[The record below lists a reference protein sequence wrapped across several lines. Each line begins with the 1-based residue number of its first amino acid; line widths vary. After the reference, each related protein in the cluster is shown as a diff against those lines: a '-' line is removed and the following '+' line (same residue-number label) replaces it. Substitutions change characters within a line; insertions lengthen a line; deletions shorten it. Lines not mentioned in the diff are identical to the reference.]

1 MKTLRTIRLMLVLAV
16 ALLGGTA
23 ARDSAAQAASKVK
36 YPGPKQYIWRYTLRD
51 KQGTAY
57 ALDHP
62 GRWLSHKSIERRRR
76 QGLPLDSTDLPVSF
90 KYLKEMERQ
99 ANQENNAQDA
109 TRDQGSAPPIRHRP
123 DWQFVGTSR
132 WQNTVLVRST
142 DTLLLR
148 SLASLDFVSEARQVW
163 QSPDSIE
170 RRSPKI
176 KVHDGWNPWDSIRGD
191 RYGNGREQIE
201 MLSGHR
207 LHDIGCRGK
216 GITIAVIDG
225 GFQNCDEIPALQ
237 RANIVGGKNFVW
249 NPDESRRESRGQAPD
264 LSMLRSE
271 EPVPEI
277 LCRETDHGTKVL
289 STMATDEPQV
299 LVGTA
304 PEARYWLLRSED
316 PHSEQPVEEDYW
328 TMAAEFADS
337 AGVDII
343 SSSLGYSNY
352 DGTDND
358 YRQRD
363 LDGRTALISRS
374 ASMLAQKGI
383 ILVSSAGNSGMGP
396 WKKIEVPG
404 DASDILTVGALNRQ
418 KENAPFSG
426 VGPTQDAR
434 VKPDVMALGSPAVLI
449 SGRGTIVRDMG
460 TSFSTPIVAGL
471 VACLWQALPGKT
483 ALDII
488 ALVRQTASQHDQP
501 DNIYGYGIPN
511 FWRAYMIGK
520 ME

>member
-1 MKTLRTIRLMLVLAV
+1 LVFRSICTIFADGMKKLVTIRLMICLAV
-16 ALLGGTA
+16 TLLGGT
-23 ARDSAAQAASKVK
+23 AAQAASKVK
-36 YPGPKQYIWRYTLRD
+36 YPGPKQYIWRYALRD

-57 ALDHP
+57 ALEHP

-76 QGLPLDSTDLPVSF
+76 QGLLLDSTDLPVSA

-99 ANQENNAQDA
+99 AN
-109 TRDQGSAPPIRHRP
+109 PPIRRRGKP

-132 WQNTVLVRST
+132 WQNTVLVRSN

-163 QSPDSIE
+163 QSPDSVE

-216 GITIAVIDG
+216 GMTIAVIDG
-225 GFQNCDEIPALQ
+225 GFQNCNEIPALQ

-249 NPDESRRESRGQAPD
+249 NPESRGQSPD
-264 LSMLRSE
+264 LRILRSG
-271 EPVPEI
+271 EPVPMI
-277 LCRETDHGTKVL
+277 LFRETDHGTKVL

-316 PHSEQPVEEDYW
+316 EQTEQPIEEDYW

-374 ASMLAQKGI
+374 ASMLARKGI
-383 ILVSSAGNSGMGP
+383 ILVTSAGNSGMGP

-404 DASDILTVGALNRQ
+404 DANDILTVGALNRQ